1 MSGEHDGRA
10 CRPRRSAAEAT
21 AGRPAKAGERSGPR
35 TMSRLRELASLRPL
49 RRREFA
55 LVWSAALVSNIG
67 SWVQTVAVGVLVT
80 TLTGEARWTGLVAAA
95 AFVPVGVLSP
105 VGGAIADR
113 VDRRRLLLGTT
124 LGETAFA
131 CLLAVLVG
139 TGHASALGVTGLVFG
154 GGCMTA
160 LGFPAYQAILPDLVD
175 NEDLLGASALSMAQF
190 NLGRVVGP
198 ALAGLVLVAGSYTW
212 AFALNAASYGAVVVA
227 LLFVRLPPPA
237 RSEEPPRLW
246 ARIAAGARGAR
257 AEPGCR
263 AAILTVGVA
272 ALLLSPFIALIPAVA
287 LKLFDAEKTGTS
299 VLITAQG
306 VGAVAGALS
315 LASLARRYGRARL
328 LAANLL
334 VAPCL
339 LAVYAAAPSLPLAA
353 VALTAVGAGYVGLL
367 SGLGTVVQ
375 LRAPAALRARI
386 LSLYMVA
393 LGTIYPLGAVLQGAV
408 ADHLGLRT
416 VTAACAALFLALVV
430 AARVLRPGL
439 LAAFDDVAHPPG
451 SQVQPTEAV
460 IP

>member
-1 MSGEHDGRA
+1 LN
-10 CRPRRSAAEAT
+10 
-21 AGRPAKAGERSGPR
+21 
-35 TMSRLRELASLRPL
+35 RLRDVASLRPL

-80 TLTGEARWTGLVAAA
+80 TLTGQARWTGLVAAA

-124 LGETAFA
+124 VGETAFA

-139 TGHASALGVTGLVFG
+139 TGHASPLGVTAIVLG

-175 NEDLLGASALSMAQF
+175 REDLLGASSLSMAQF

-198 ALAGLVLVAGSYTW
+198 ALAGLVLVVGSYTW
-212 AFALNAASYGAVVVA
+212 AFAVNAASYAAVMVA
-227 LLFVRLPPPA
+227 LLLVHLPPPA
-237 RSEEPPRLW
+237 PSDEPAGLW
-246 ARIAAGARGAR
+246 SRIVAGARGAR

-263 AAILTVGVA
+263 AAILTIAVA

-306 VGAVAGALS
+306 VGAVAGALA
-315 LASLARRYGRARL
+315 LASLARRYGRAQVLAVNLVVVPFL
-328 LAANLL
+328 LAA
-334 VAPCL
+334 
-339 LAVYAAAPSLPLAA
+339 YAASPSLPVAA

-375 LRAPAALRARI
+375 LRAPAALRARV

-408 ADHLGLRT
+408 ADRFGLRA
-416 VTAACAALFLALVV
+416 VTATCAAVFLVV
-430 AARVLRPGL
+430 VVAVRVLRPDL
-439 LAAFDDVAHPPG
+439 LAAFADPPDAAG
-451 SQVQPTEAV
+451 EQVQPTEAV